1 MGTQLSL
8 SIIEIIVLMIGAIT
22 LGFTIHFFVVSRRS
36 LHETTLEA
44 SGIRKK
50 ELENWK
56 LKYFNDIEH
65 RDAEIEKLRKKLG
78 TTEENND
85 INSIEADEMRKLNKQ
100 LKAEIESLR
109 KSGPVK
115 ADTAYQNEEIQEL
128 KKKLAE
134 SEENND
140 INTIEADEMRK
151 LSKQLKAEL
160 ESLRKE
166 GLPKAEAA
174 NTNEELQQL
183 KKRLMEA
190 EESSRANTMKTAQV
204 QELNKELKAEL
215 ESLRKAGPFMVA
227 AQGDKPGYID
237 QLRKAQ
243 SSLLEHNEKIN
254 ILLGQIDIV
263 KETEEKQQEIL
274 KINEE
279 LSGQVDELRSLLSQK
294 EKEINNTRQKEKL
307 STEMT
312 SMLDSA
318 YNEFHTLQDKIK
330 KLESQVSSSK
340 RLNMEY
346 EDMKEG
352 HYRLSQDYEEQK
364 KKYNAAVTENKQL
377 LEELTSTEDKLSEAN
392 FQRQQLQK
400 RVAYLEELNNDMQE
414 VADANK
420 KLEGQLKRIGE
431 LESMLNVVAEERDQL
446 IQRHTKAG

>member
-8 SIIEIIVLMIGAIT
+8 SIIEILVLMIGAIT

-36 LHETTLEA
+36 LNESQLEA
-44 SGIRKK
+44 SGTRKK
-50 ELENWK
+50 ELESWK

-65 RDAEIEKLRKKLG
+65 RDSEIQ
-78 TTEENND
+78 
-85 INSIEADEMRKLNKQ
+85 Q
-100 LKAEIESLR
+100 LKKR
-109 KSGPVK
+109 
-115 ADTAYQNEEIQEL
+115 
-128 KKKLAE
+128 LAE
-134 SEENND
+134 TEDNNE

-160 ESLRKE
+160 ESKNKTGHTIQDEYR
-166 GLPKAEAA
+166 
-174 NTNEELQQL
+174 NEEIEQL
-183 KKRLMEA
+183 KKRLAESEENNEINTIEA
-190 EESSRANTMKTAQV
+190 EEMRKLSKQ
-204 QELNKELKAEL
+204 LKAEL
-215 ESLRKAGPFMVA
+215 ESLRKAAPVKTDTSNREAEIQQLKKTLATLDETNKINAGEAEKLRQLNRQLQEELESLRKAGPVMAGVK
-227 AQGDKPGYID
+227 GEKPDYIE
-237 QLRKAQ
+237 QLRHAQ

-254 ILLGQIDIV
+254 VLLGQIDIV

-274 KINEE
+274 KINQE
-279 LSGQVDELRSLLSQK
+279 LTGQVDELRVLLSQK

-318 YNEFHTLQDKIK
+318 YNEFNVLQDKIK
-330 KLESQVSSSK
+330 KLESQVNSSK
-340 RLNMEY
+340 RINLEY

-364 KKYNAAVTENKQL
+364 KKYSVSLSENKQL
-377 LEELTSTEDKLSEAN
+377 QEELALTEDQLKEAN

-446 IQRHTKAG
+446 MKRHTKAG